1 MSPRISSRIS
11 SHRKRPPADEPS
23 HAIVTWLFAWLLI
36 VAAIAGL
43 IGEVAR

>member
-1 MSPRISSRIS
+1 MSSR
-11 SHRKRPPADEPS
+11 RKRPPAEEPS